1 MCDIFPPLSSETWT
15 PKLGAAAVVFTFLR
29 RSHLL
34 RNVYY
39 FSPKLS
45 RLVYACIFPLAY
57 FIRGRLRCD
66 VDNSDSSRLQDAMLL
81 NKRGV
86 LVGQQIAS
94 QALGRLVLIN
104 VFTSQTNPSPPVN
117 LSFHLFYLFTFRKMQ
132 KVPAG
137 VLHGG

>member
-1 MCDIFPPLSSETWT
+1 MDT
-15 PKLGAAAVVFTFLR
+15 KLGAAAVVFTFLR

-39 FSPKLS
+39 FSLKLS
-45 RLVYACIFPLAY
+45 RLVYLCIFPFAY
-57 FIRGRLRCD
+57 FIRGRLRSD

-104 VFTSQTNPSPPVN
+104 IFTSQTNPSPPVN
-117 LSFHLFYLFTFRKMQ
+117 LSFICFI
-132 KVPAG
+132 
-137 VLHGG
+137 